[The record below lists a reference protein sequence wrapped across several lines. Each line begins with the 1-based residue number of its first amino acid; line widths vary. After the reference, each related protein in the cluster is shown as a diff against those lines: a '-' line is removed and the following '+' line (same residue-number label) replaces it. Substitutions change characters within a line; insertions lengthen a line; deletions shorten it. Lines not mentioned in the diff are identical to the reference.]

1 MRWGGCSDARPRQL
15 TPWPNRSMIVHMSY
29 PASPRD
35 KSASTSHKTDRRGA
49 KRTETSRLVAVR
61 VNPDRDGPACSGK
74 LQDVSAGGI
83 GVLTDRAVRIGDT
96 FLIRPFCE
104 GIGLSAVSLLY
115 RTVRC
120 EARGGRFLVGGVLV
134 SAAGDIERDAK
145 GQIAPAELERIRR
158 SMMAA

>member
-1 MRWGGCSDARPRQL
+1 
-15 TPWPNRSMIVHMSY
+15 MIVNMSY
-29 PASPRD
+29 PASPRGR
-35 KSASTSHKTDRRGA
+35 SSGTSDNADRRA
-49 KRTETSRLVAVR
+49 ARRSETSRLVAIR

-96 FLIRPFCE
+96 FLIRPFSA
-104 GIGLSAVSLLY
+104 GVGLSAVSLLY

-120 EARGGRFLVGGVLV
+120 EPRGGRFLIGGVLI

-145 GQIAPAELERIRR
+145 GQIAAVELERIRR